1 MRAVYKSKP
10 ELGLQYKED
19 VDIPT
24 IKNHDNDVLIKVKR
38 AGICGTDL
46 HIYTWD
52 AWAQHR
58 MGNKLPII
66 TGHEVVGTVVEVGKN
81 ISTVSEG
88 DLVSAETHLA
98 CGKCYLCRTGRK
110 ATCQNSTI
118 LGVDTNGIYADYA
131 ILHEENAWIN
141 DPKLPLEIAAVL
153 EPLGNAFHTVL
164 PEHNIEDIVGKKV
177 LVTGAGPIGLFT
189 IALCKQIGAEE
200 VYTTEINPKRI
211 ELAKLMGADRVIN
224 PLHEDT
230 YKEVMDLTNGIG
242 ADVLLEISGHPQ
254 AIKDGL
260 RSLVP
265 GGRVS
270 LLGIFDKD
278 VTMDLNDL
286 LIFKGARVF
295 GITGR
300 RMFET
305 WYQLK
310 GVLSRP
316 DFRNKIRA
324 VVTDQFKLSEI
335 NKAMENIIQGNSA
348 KTILKVND

>member
-1 MRAVYKSKP
+1 MRAVYKSEPK
-10 ELGLQYKED
+10 LGLEFRD
-19 VDIPT
+19 NAEEPT
-24 IKNHDNDVLIKVKR
+24 ITNHDNDVLIKVKR
-38 AGICGTDL
+38 TGICGTDL

-58 MGNKLPII
+58 MSSKLPLIV
-66 TGHEVVGTVVEVGKN
+66 GHEVVGTVVEVGKN
-81 ISTVSEG
+81 ITTVREG

-110 ATCQNSTI
+110 ATCQNSVI
-118 LGVDTNGIYADYA
+118 LGVDTTGVYADYA

-141 DPKLPLEIAAVL
+141 DPKLPLEVAAVL

-200 VYTTEINPKRI
+200 VYTTEINPKRMD
-211 ELAKLMGADRVIN
+211 LAKKMGADRVIN
-224 PLHEDT
+224 PLEENTH
-230 YKEVMDLTNGIG
+230 KEVMDLTNDIG
-242 ADVLLEISGHPQ
+242 VDVLLEISGHAQ
-254 AIKDGL
+254 ALKDGL

-270 LLGIFDKD
+270 LLGIYDKD
-278 VTMDLNDL
+278 VTLDLNDL
-286 LIFKGARVF
+286 MIFKGARVF
-295 GITGR
+295 GIIGR
-300 RMFET
+300 RMFDT

-310 GVLSRP
+310 GVLSRAE
-316 DFRNKIRA
+316 FQNKIRQ
-324 VVTDQFKLSEI
+324 VVTDVYPL
-335 NKAMENIIQGNSA
+335 ENINEAMDNLLKGHSA